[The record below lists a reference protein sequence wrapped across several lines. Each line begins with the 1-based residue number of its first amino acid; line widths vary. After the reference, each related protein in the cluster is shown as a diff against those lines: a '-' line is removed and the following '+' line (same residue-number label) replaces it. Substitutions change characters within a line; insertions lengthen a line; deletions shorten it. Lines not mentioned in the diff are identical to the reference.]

1 MQGRRVAGAVA
12 VTTALVVVVFALAAS
27 CWALTP
33 VEQQVAEL
41 YELLRGQRVGM
52 ITNPTSVTEDLT
64 FLPDKFALDPAVPF
78 KLVAFFAPEHGL
90 RGDQQA
96 GTAVADYTDELT
108 QRTVYSLYGTHRA
121 PSKEQLDLVDAIL
134 FDIQDVGARFYTFV
148 WTMTHAMEACAR
160 HNKTFVVLDRP
171 NPIGAE
177 AVEGPP
183 NALNANLIGRKWPNA
198 KWGLP
203 TRHGMTVGGL
213 LHIIPPS
220 QKHPHMPTT
229 NHCNFAHMRANTN
242 TEIARLVDSEWMEP
256 KLGKRLHVVKVP
268 GYKRSMPW
276 TALNRPWVMPSPN
289 MPTPDGTA
297 LVYPGTGIFENVD
310 GVTEGRG
317 TTRPFELLG
326 TPAADARTADRIVR
340 TLNARNLPGCLFRTA
355 FFTPTFSTFADELC
369 GGLQIRLFSYC
380 CFLFAR
386 LLLQQYAITSCSS
399 SSADITDPKAFK
411 PVLTSLEVLKA
422 YVTILPDSVTVSHAT
437 NLESGI
443 VDLDKNVCTP
453 PFPPHPLLSR
463 LLIALCCTDLFDVA
477 ARNRAPVAGEPDRV
491 HGHASQVPPLQLMYP
506 DSGEHV
512 CAHSLGSHQRL
523 LVPLTSFL
531 VSMKNHLFFE

>member
-1 MQGRRVAGAVA
+1 M
-12 VTTALVVVVFALAAS
+12 TTALVVVVFALAAS

-108 QRTVYSLYGTHRA
+108 QRTVYSLYGAHRA

-213 LHIIPPS
+213 LHPSFPHPP
-220 QKHPHMPTT
+220 
-229 NHCNFAHMRANTN
+229 NTCPLQI
-242 TEIARLVDSEWMEP
+242 TATLHTCARTCRDC
-256 KLGKRLHVVKVP
+256 
-268 GYKRSMPW
+268 
-276 TALNRPWVMPSPN
+276 TAGGQR
-289 MPTPDGTA
+289 
-297 LVYPGTGIFENVD
+297 VD
-310 GVTEGRG
+310 GAQAGQAPARREGARVQALDAVDGAEPPVGHAVAQHAHARRDRARVPRDRHLRERRRRHRG
-317 TTRPFELLG
+317 PRHHAPVRAPRHARRRRAHRQPHRPHPQRAQPPRLPLPHSLLHAHIQHLCQRALRR
-326 TPAADARTADRIVR
+326 PPDSFV
-340 TLNARNLPGCLFRTA
+340 LSLLLLF
-355 FFTPTFSTFADELC
+355 
-369 GGLQIRLFSYC
+369 
-380 CFLFAR
+380 FLFVCCN
-386 LLLQQYAITSCSS
+386 SMSS
-399 SSADITDPKAFK
+399 
-411 PVLTSLEVLKA
+411 
-422 YVTILPDSVTVSHAT
+422 
-437 NLESGI
+437 
-443 VDLDKNVCTP
+443 
-453 PFPPHPLLSR
+453 PL
-463 LLIALCCTDLFDVA
+463 
-477 ARNRAPVAGEPDRV
+477 
-491 HGHASQVPPLQLMYP
+491 VPPLPQTSRTP
-506 DSGEHV
+506 RRS
-512 CAHSLGSHQRL
+512 SLC
-523 LVPLTSFL
+523 
-531 VSMKNHLFFE
+531 

>member
-1 MQGRRVAGAVA
+1 MQGRTRAG
-12 VTTALVVVVFALAAS
+12 VVVVAAVWALAAV
-27 CWALTP
+27 CGALTP
-33 VEQQVAEL
+33 VEQQVEEL
-41 YELLRGQRVGM
+41 YTLLRGQRVGM
-52 ITNPTSVTEDLT
+52 ITNPTSITEDFT

-96 GTAVADYTDELT
+96 GTTVADYTDELT
-108 QRTVYSLYGTHRA
+108 QRTVYSLYGKHLA

-160 HNKTFVVLDRP
+160 YNKTFVVLDRP

-213 LHIIPPS
+213 LYISLHCIALHCTYTLDCTHI
-220 QKHPHMPTT
+220 TGET
-229 NHCNFAHMRANTN
+229 CG

-256 KLGKRLHVVKVP
+256 KLGDRLHVVKVP
-268 GYKRSMPW
+268 GYKRAMPW

-289 MPTPDGTA
+289 MPTFDGTA
-297 LVYPGTGIFENVD
+297 LVYPGTGIFENVG

-326 TPAADARTADRIVR
+326 TPAADARTADLVVR
-340 TLNARNLPGCLFRTA
+340 TLNARNLPGCHFRTT
-355 FFTPTFSTFADELC
+355 FFTPTFSTFTNKLC
-369 GGLQIRLFSYC
+369 GGLQIRLQPFFPC
-380 CFLFAR
+380 CSCRCWWTTCHHIFPFHRRDRPQGVQAR
-386 LLLQQYAITSCSS
+386 ADKPGGAQGVCDDPSQQRHGEPRNKPRVWHRRSRQERLHTLVSLVVSLSLSS
-399 SSADITDPKAFK
+399 MM
-411 PVLTSLEVLKA
+411 
-422 YVTILPDSVTVSHAT
+422 
-437 NLESGI
+437 
-443 VDLDKNVCTP
+443 
-453 PFPPHPLLSR
+453 
-463 LLIALCCTDLFDVA
+463 LIACA
-477 ARNRAPVAGEPDRV
+477 AQIYTM
-491 HGHASQVPPLQLMYP
+491 SPLQIESQWQKNLTEFM
-506 DSGEHV
+506 G
-512 CAHSLGSHQRL
+512 LRL
-523 LVPLTSFL
+523 KYLLY
-531 VSMKNHLFFE
+531 N